1 MMLLTFSARHKNFKP
16 HCVVGCILAAGCVV
30 AGGLFARYM
39 WKRSHGIQRG
49 VKLRKE
55 EAKEED
61 EDEEEEEEEEE
72 DEAKDEDD
80 KGEGEEGEEQKGP
93 PKDAPKP
100 GWLILFVISF
110 LSFDRPYAFF
120 FALYK
125 CCGFA
130 CQGNVIV
137 STWCSPYFFGSGLTL
152 YCPRFASSR
161 CR

>member
-1 MMLLTFSARHKNFKP
+1 MLLTFSARHKNFKP

-110 LSFDRPYAFF
+110 LSFDRVFSLLRQTVCFLFCAVQVLWF
-120 FALYK
+120 
-125 CCGFA
+125 C
-130 CQGNVIV
+130 V
-137 STWCSPYFFGSGLTL
+137 SRERDCEHLVPV
-152 YCPRFASSR
+152 
-161 CR
+161 